1 MATMYKGLSDED
13 IDLMKEKI
21 DEEVESTIAML
32 NSKKKKLVSNGAP
45 VDSEEVMA
53 IDEQIA
59 II

>member
-1 MATMYKGLSDED
+1 MYKGLSDED

-32 NSKKKKLVSNGAP
+32 NSKKKKLMSNGAP

>member
-13 IDLMKEKI
+13 IDLMKEKM

-32 NSKKKKLVSNGAP
+32 NSKKKKLVSNGVP

>member
-1 MATMYKGLSDED
+1 MYKGLSDED
-13 IDLMKEKI
+13 IDLMKEKM

-32 NSKKKKLVSNGAP
+32 NSKKKKLASNGAP

>member
-1 MATMYKGLSDED
+1 MATLYKGLSDED
-13 IDLMKEKI
+13 IDLMKEKM

-32 NSKKKKLVSNGAP
+32 NSKKKKLMSNGVPA
-45 VDSEEVMA
+45 DSEEVIA

>member
-13 IDLMKEKI
+13 IDLMKEKM

>member
-1 MATMYKGLSDED
+1 MATLYKGLSDED
-13 IDLMKEKI
+13 IDLMKEKM

-32 NSKKKKLVSNGAP
+32 NNKKKKLMSNGAP

>member
-1 MATMYKGLSDED
+1 MVTFYKGLSDED
-13 IDLMKEKI
+13 IDLMKEKM

-32 NSKKKKLVSNGAP
+32 NSKKKKLVSNGAS